1 MNLKHENIHEYVI
14 KCTNTTQITL
24 DDDFNVMDSKPDIDL
39 IVKEWGMAVVNGV
52 RVNQDKAQIDGTLV
66 FAIMY
71 TGSSENDKRFIPVR
85 MDGSLNFLENVNL
98 SCDATGLDV
107 NCKAQLEDLT
117 IKSINSR
124 KISVK
129 AIVALTVTCE
139 EIKNISISTG
149 IEDGDC
155 NAELLLKDFEYV
167 QADVNMKDNLRIK
180 ETVSVPNGKADI
192 GSLVWDDVDVRN
204 VNTRMTEDGL
214 SVSGELNVFIMYIA
228 DDEAG
233 QVQWYETST
242 PFTGIID
249 VSGAN
254 PDGISYVGYNVISK
268 NVEVRPDYDGNN
280 RDVAVE
286 LVLDMDI
293 KSYEECSRNAMWDMY
308 IPGFDVDIKQETQQL
323 KKLIIRNNNKCRV
336 SGNVKVEDYIN
347 LMQIVNATANVQIDS
362 YECIPEG
369 IEIMGA
375 VIVNIFYITSDDNS
389 PMGSINSVIP
399 FTTVVE
405 LKEYN
410 KNLIEYTIR
419 PSIEQLQA
427 SMNSSAQI
435 EVKAVIALDTICFE
449 PFNINVID

>member
-233 QVQWYETST
+233 QVQWLS
-242 PFTGIID
+242 
-249 VSGAN
+249 
-254 PDGISYVGYNVISK
+254 
-268 NVEVRPDYDGNN
+268 
-280 RDVAVE
+280 
-286 LVLDMDI
+286 
-293 KSYEECSRNAMWDMY
+293 
-308 IPGFDVDIKQETQQL
+308 
-323 KKLIIRNNNKCRV
+323 LIHI
-336 SGNVKVEDYIN
+336 
-347 LMQIVNATANVQIDS
+347 
-362 YECIPEG
+362 
-369 IEIMGA
+369 
-375 VIVNIFYITSDDNS
+375 
-389 PMGSINSVIP
+389 
-399 FTTVVE
+399 
-405 LKEYN
+405 
-410 KNLIEYTIR
+410 
-419 PSIEQLQA
+419 
-427 SMNSSAQI
+427 
-435 EVKAVIALDTICFE
+435 
-449 PFNINVID
+449 